1 MKFINFSRKREFPYP
16 AKLSINQ
23 SWRDNW
29 ANDRV
34 WKRPPLLRCQPKGDA
49 RNVGIHVS
57 RKRFCIITFHWASV
71 FPCRRSPVSIAT
83 VSIDLYSSLKPRIHA
98 REREREREGIFARL
112 DRNDP
117 VTRVAGYK
125 QALLL
130 CVASPQFP
138 LNAACTGTR
147 RRNGVKGALL
157 PSISARHAVFD
168 QQHESL
174 VLNHSILLQSCVNEI
189 GDDYCQGGKRRF
201 CRYIG
206 ILWRKKSAFC

>member
-1 MKFINFSRKREFPYP
+1 METPSP
-16 AKLSINQ
+16 
-23 SWRDNW
+23 
-29 ANDRV
+29 
-34 WKRPPLLRCQPKGDA
+34 PPLSTEGRRA
-49 RNVGIHVS
+49 
-57 RKRFCIITFHWASV
+57 KRWNRGTRFSKTVLHNHFPLSECFSLPSLTCIDRHSFHRFIFLVKTAN
-71 FPCRRSPVSIAT
+71 PCERG
-83 VSIDLYSSLKPRIHA
+83 
-98 REREREREGIFARL
+98 RERGREGIFARL